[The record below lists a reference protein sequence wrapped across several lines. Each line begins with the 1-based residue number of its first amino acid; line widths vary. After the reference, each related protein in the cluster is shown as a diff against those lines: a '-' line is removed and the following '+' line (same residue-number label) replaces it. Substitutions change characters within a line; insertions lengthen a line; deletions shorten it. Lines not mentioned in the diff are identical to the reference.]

1 MTNNYPWIR
10 EDAVGYGIINV
21 SVANMRAQ
29 SVFQS
34 ELVNQTLLGNIVS
47 LLDRRDDF
55 YLVQNWDGYVG
66 WINKHEIYTGD
77 LPLVKAWH
85 DSEKVMMRKNNG
97 LVYTEPTIDSPII
110 SDLVPSIL
118 LKKLEDQD
126 DFIKVELPD
135 KQTGYVKKYLFITEK
150 EYHNIDISADK
161 VTTLAK
167 TFLGIP
173 YLWGGNSSKGFDC
186 SGFVQTVFRL
196 LNFKLPRD
204 SGPMSREGNTV
215 PISEKTTNYRP
226 GDLFFFGKTATRIN
240 HVAIHLKEGRYIHS
254 RGKVRINS
262 LEQKHPLYE
271 DYLKSLFV
279 KVQRVF
285 E

>member
-1 MTNNYPWIR
+1 MTNDSWIR
-10 EDAVGYGIINV
+10 EDAIGYGIVNV

-34 ELVNQTLLGNIVS
+34 ELVNQTLMGNIVS

-55 YLVQNWDGYVG
+55 YLVQNWDGYIG
-66 WINKHEIYTGD
+66 WVSKHEIFTGK
-77 LPLVKAWH
+77 LSLAKEWI
-85 DSEKVMMRKNNG
+85 DSEKVMMRKNYG
-97 LVYTEPTIDSPII
+97 LVYSEPVEDSPII
-110 SDLVPSIL
+110 SDLVPCIF
-118 LKKLEDQD
+118 LKKVGDED

-135 KQTGYVKKYLFITEK
+135 KKNGYVKRYLFISDQ
-150 EYHNIDISADK
+150 EYRNINISADK

-186 SGFVQTVFRL
+186 SGYVQTVFRL
-196 LNFKLPRD
+196 LNFSLPRD
-204 SGPMSREGNTV
+204 SGPMSREGTTI
-215 PISEKTTNYRP
+215 PLSEKITGYRP
-226 GDLFFFGKTATRIN
+226 GDLFFFGKTANRIN
-240 HVAIHLKEGRYIHS
+240 HVAIYLGDGLYIHS
-254 RGKVRINS
+254 RGKVMINS
-262 LEQKHPLYE
+262 LDKSHPLYE